1 MSLYLFHLIFD
12 AYIFPTLSAIFRNK
26 GKIKRG
32 KDGQLL
38 IDYKHRF
45 PSQAKSAAVASKV
58 QLSTGKA
65 SITRKVDCWMTFE
78 EYEAMT
84 K

>member
-1 MSLYLFHLIFD
+1 MEATKNVLAAGIY
-12 AYIFPTLSAIFRNK
+12 RNK

-32 KDGQLL
+32 RDGQLL

-45 PSQAKSAAVASKV
+45 PSLAASTPVASKV

-65 SITRKVDCWMTFE
+65 AVARKVDCWMTFE

-84 K
+84 Q